1 MDFSGFDNDG
11 SPTLEFY
18 GNKASFN
25 LEALLKVR
33 SYGLISINGSGGLL
47 GHDIPPTRRVPPD
60 PSFPPPSFSALQ
72 DQVTKHSLFYSG
84 LPASM
89 PFSRIMDEIY
99 ESVDNVEVR
108 INPRTIKRP
117 KHRHLPPQGPYH
129 VMDPLPS
136 LR

>member
-1 MDFSGFDNDG
+1 MDQVDSWDTTFPQRVAF
-11 SPTLEFY
+11 P
-18 GNKASFN
+18 
-25 LEALLKVR
+25 
-33 SYGLISINGSGGLL
+33 LI
-47 GHDIPPTRRVPPD
+47 R
-60 PSFPPPSFSALQ
+60 PSPPPSFSALQ

-99 ESVDNVEVR
+99 ENVDNVEVR